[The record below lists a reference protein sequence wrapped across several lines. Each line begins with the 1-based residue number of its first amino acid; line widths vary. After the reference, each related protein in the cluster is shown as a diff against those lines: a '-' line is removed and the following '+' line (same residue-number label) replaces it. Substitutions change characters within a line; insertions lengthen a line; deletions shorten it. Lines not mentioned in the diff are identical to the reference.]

1 MVRHAINCFPFE
13 CCGVISGNDQYSSSV
28 HPIKNLD
35 YRKHRYSMDMDQLDI
50 IISKI
55 EQSSEEVI
63 GFYHSHTDT
72 DSNPSKIDIEM
83 ANWPSVFYVIVSLAE
98 RNLPNIKAFKISDKN
113 VTECEIVFR

>member
-1 MVRHAINCFPFE
+1 
-13 CCGVISGNDQYSSSV
+13 
-28 HPIKNLD
+28 
-35 YRKHRYSMDMDQLDI
+35 MDMDQLDI

-83 ANWPSVFYVIVSLAE
+83 ANWPSVFYVIDSLAE
-98 RNLPNIKAFKISDKN
+98 RNLPSIKEFKISDKN
-113 VTECEIVFR
+113 VTEFEIVFR